1 MPIRLPIWLQRN
13 DAGIGTVAVVFG
25 VLTASLVPFEAPER
39 LLAFALA
46 YLLVTLVASAVWGYL
61 VGIVSAVAADLL
73 VNFFFVPPV
82 HAFTVQAPENV
93 AALIVFLAVALVG
106 SSMLALLRRQVL
118 VAEAHR
124 AETALLLDLTQ
135 QVAHARTPNVAL
147 NELCRAI
154 SHALHA
160 RSCSIL
166 RDDGGWK
173 VVASTADP
181 VLTPDER
188 AMAQKAFDSGEIVRS
203 GEAATARPRAR
214 RTDQPSALTF
224 VPFPSATGVGGVLRI
239 RGVLSVPS
247 QLDSSGLLAA
257 FANEA
262 ATATERARLA
272 EEARRVEVLQRADDF
287 KTAILSSVSHDLR
300 SPLTAMKAAVGSLR
314 DVGIEWSEE
323 DRAVLLETI
332 ESQTD
337 RLTATVNGLLQ
348 MSRLEGGAVEPHIET
363 LDAAQLLADCAS
375 LTRAATEGRR
385 VDLDVPE
392 PAPQLRGDYAL
403 LIQALTNLVENA
415 ARYSRLGGGIRL
427 AAEKR
432 DGVVALTVSDEGPG
446 IPATDLPH
454 IFEKFYRG
462 SQSKAQ
468 GTGLGLS
475 IVEAMVRIS
484 GGRVSVRSSPEGTTF
499 TIELPVAAGLR

>member
-1 MPIRLPIWLQRN
+1 MLPRLPDFVLNRSFGLS
-13 DAGIGTVAVVFG
+13 AAAVTFTL
-25 VLTASLVPFEAPER
+25 LTAVLVPFEAPER

-46 YLLVTLVASAVWGYL
+46 YLLVTLIASAIWGYL
-61 VGIVSAVAADLL
+61 VGVVSAVAADLL

-82 HAFTVQAPENV
+82 HTFTVQAPENV

-147 NELCRAI
+147 SDLCRAV

-173 VVASTADP
+173 VLASTGSP
-181 VLTPDER
+181 ILTPDER
-188 AMAQKAFDSGEIVRS
+188 AMAQKAFETGQIVRY
-203 GEAATARPRAR
+203 GEAATARPRLTR
-214 RTDQPSALTF
+214 GEHPQALTF
-224 VPFPSATGVGGVLRI
+224 VPFPRETAVPGVLRIGGVLR
-239 RGVLSVPS
+239 VPS
-247 QLDSSGLLAA
+247 QVEFSRLLEA

-314 DVGIEWSEE
+314 DPALDWSED
-323 DRAVLLETI
+323 DRGVLLETI

-337 RLTATVNGLLQ
+337 RLTTTVNGLLQ

-363 LDAAQLLADCAS
+363 LDARQLLEDCVS
-375 LTRAATEGRR
+375 LTKAATEGRT
-385 VDLDVPE
+385 VDVRTPE
-392 PAPQLRGDYAL
+392 PPPVVRGDYAL
-403 LIQALTNLVENA
+403 LIQSLTNLIENA
-415 ARYSRLGGGIRL
+415 AKYSVPGGGIRL
-427 AAEKR
+427 CAEKR

-446 IPATDLPH
+446 IPPQDLPH

-462 SQSKAQ
+462 SQAKAR

-484 GGRVSVRSSPEGTTF
+484 GGRVTVRSNPEGTTF
-499 TIELPVAAGLR
+499 TIELPAGGTLQ